1 VIIDN
6 LTLKTTDMVRTLV
19 ISILAFFMTAAAP
32 DAKTVRQT
40 LLRDG
45 FILWG
50 VDGRLNSSD
59 SNDNW
64 FFEFGSDVSDYRG
77 FIKTGTSLRLLPS
90 ATLEKMI
97 TDANERSAARPI
109 KSKPPGVTAV
119 PNVQTSNGASYRL
132 WGRVTKYKGKNFIFP
147 TYFLPFVETAKPP
160 PQTSKT
166 PKEPQKHLSKLPE
179 TAPVEEQKL
188 EPVINDPNDILKIP
202 KEIIEKLKTR
212 KAVQPKKL
220 PEPPKPKKRVEENSE
235 SKEKHE
241 TEPEQKRQPEFKPDL
256 ILADRTALLVKQD
269 DSQFVFVLD
278 ALGRNVQQVSL
289 RLLPCEALELTER
302 KQSTVPEPL
311 RFKIAGIMTE
321 YKGSSYLL
329 LQKVTRVYSH
339 ENFDR

>member
-1 VIIDN
+1 
-6 LTLKTTDMVRTLV
+6 MVRTLV

-269 DSQFVFVLD
+269 DGRFVFILD